1 MSYSEEM
8 LDALNDQDLEEAKKK
23 FASALRHDDD
33 DTLFSLAE
41 ELQALGF
48 NQQTRRIA
56 EKLLA
61 KYPDADDVRLIL
73 AELDIGDDKT
83 DEALL
88 LLDQISGN
96 SAVYPQSLLTAADL
110 YQSINLPEV
119 SERKLLEAKV
129 LLPDEPV
136 VDFAL
141 GELYLNQGRYQDAL
155 SYYQSLLDQKVD
167 FMAQVSIQ
175 QRLAETLSGLG
186 EYEEA
191 IAIDEK
197 LTENLATDEQL
208 FELGVLYQQVHD
220 DDKAIQVLTRLQ
232 QQNSDYSALYRP
244 LVQSQSDLG
253 RYQQAL
259 QAAQVGL
266 GYDEYNLD
274 LYRLGAQAALKVG
287 AKHEAEEL
295 LKKGLSLDPEAQS
308 LRLMLAQH
316 YLETGH
322 DQDSV
327 DLLAP
332 LADEDEADPQVN
344 WQLAQAYDHLDDPEL
359 AKQNYFAAYPNLK
372 DNSQFMKQMV
382 IFLQSQA
389 MTPELKLA
397 LQQYLKLV
405 PDDADFEAMLLDLE
419 ADDNQF

>member
-83 DEALL
+83 DDALL
-88 LLDQISGN
+88 LLDQISED
-96 SAVYPQSLLTAADL
+96 STVYPQSLLTAADL

-191 IAIDEK
+191 ITIDEK
-197 LTENLATDEQL
+197 LAENLATDEQL

-274 LYRLGAQAALKVG
+274 LYRFGAQAALKVG

-344 WQLAQAYDHLDDPEL
+344 WQLAQAYDRLDNPDL

>member
-372 DNSQFMKQMV
+372 DNSQFMKQNR
-382 IFLQSQA
+382 SKKGQA
-389 MTPELKLA
+389 KKRKA
-397 LQQYLKLV
+397 G
-405 PDDADFEAMLLDLE
+405 
-419 ADDNQF
+419 

>member
-8 LDALNDQDLEEAKKK
+8 LAALDDQDLVEAKKK
-23 FASALRHDDD
+23 FASALRYDDD
-33 DTLFSLAE
+33 ETLFSLAE

-48 NQQTRRIA
+48 SQQTRRIA
-56 EKLLA
+56 DKLLA

-73 AELDIGDDKT
+73 AELDISDGQT
-83 DEALL
+83 DQALL
-88 LLDQISGN
+88 RFDQISEE
-96 SAVYPQSLLTAADL
+96 SAVYPQSLLSAADL

-141 GELYLNQGRYQDAL
+141 GELYLNQGRYQEAL
-155 SYYQSLLDQKVD
+155 SYYQSLTTQGVD
-167 FMAQVSIQ
+167 FLAQVSIQ
-175 QRLAETLSGLG
+175 QRTAEALSGLG
-186 EYEEA
+186 DYEEA

-197 LTENLATDEQL
+197 LTESIATDEQL
-208 FELGVLYQQVHD
+208 FELGVLYQQTHQ
-220 DDKAIQVLTRLQ
+220 DDKAIQTLTRLQ

-244 LVQSQSDLG
+244 LVQSQSELG

-259 QAAQVGL
+259 QTTQVGL
-266 GYDEYNLD
+266 GYDEFNLD

-287 AKHEAEEL
+287 AKHQAEAL
-295 LKKGLSLDPEAQS
+295 LKKGLQLDPEAQS

-316 YLETGH
+316 ELETGQ
-322 DQDSV
+322 DQESV
-327 DLLAP
+327 DLLAA
-332 LADEDEADPQVN
+332 LADQDEADPQVN
-344 WQLAQAYDHLDDPEL
+344 WLLAQAYDHLDQPDL

-372 DNSQFMKQMV
+372 DNSQFMRQMA

-389 MTPELKLA
+389 MIPELKLA
-397 LQQYLKLV
+397 LKQYLKLV
-405 PDDADFEAMLLDLE
+405 PDDADFEALLLDLE
-419 ADDNQF
+419 ADDPQD

>member
-8 LDALNDQDLEEAKKK
+8 LAALDDQDLVEAKKK
-23 FASALRHDDD
+23 FASALRYDDD
-33 DTLFSLAE
+33 ETLFSLAE

-48 NQQTRRIA
+48 SQQTRRIA
-56 EKLLA
+56 DKLLA

-73 AELDIGDDKT
+73 AELDISDGQT
-83 DEALL
+83 DQALL
-88 LLDQISGN
+88 RLDQISEE
-96 SAVYPQSLLTAADL
+96 SAVYPQSLLSAADL

-141 GELYLNQGRYQDAL
+141 GELYLNQGRYQEAL
-155 SYYQSLLDQKVD
+155 SYYQSLTTQGVD
-167 FMAQVSIQ
+167 FLAQVSIQ
-175 QRLAETLSGLG
+175 QRTAEALSGLG
-186 EYEEA
+186 DYEEA

-197 LTENLATDEQL
+197 LTESIATDEQL
-208 FELGVLYQQVHD
+208 FELGVLYQQTHQ
-220 DDKAIQVLTRLQ
+220 DDKAIQTLTRLQ

-244 LVQSQSDLG
+244 LVQSQSELG

-259 QAAQVGL
+259 QTAQVGL
-266 GYDEYNLD
+266 GYDEFNLG

-287 AKHEAEEL
+287 AKHQAEAL
-295 LKKGLSLDPEAQS
+295 LKKGLQLDPEAQS

-316 YLETGH
+316 ELETG
-322 DQDSV
+322 QDKESV
-327 DLLAP
+327 DLLAA
-332 LADEDEADPQVN
+332 LADQDEADPQVN
-344 WQLAQAYDHLDDPEL
+344 WLLAQAYDHLDQPDL

-372 DNSQFMKQMV
+372 DNSQFMRQMA

-389 MTPELKLA
+389 MIPELKLA
-397 LQQYLKLV
+397 LKQYLKLV
-405 PDDADFEAMLLDLE
+405 PDDADFEALLLDLE
-419 ADDNQF
+419 ADDPQD

>member
-8 LDALNDQDLEEAKKK
+8 LAALDDQDLVEAKKK
-23 FASALRHDDD
+23 FASALRYDDD
-33 DTLFSLAE
+33 ETLFSLAE

-48 NQQTRRIA
+48 SQQTRRIA
-56 EKLLA
+56 DKLLA

-73 AELDIGDDKT
+73 AELDISDGQT
-83 DEALL
+83 DQALL
-88 LLDQISGN
+88 RLDQISEE
-96 SAVYPQSLLTAADL
+96 SAVYPQSLLSAADL

-141 GELYLNQGRYQDAL
+141 GELYLNQGRYQEAL
-155 SYYQSLLDQKVD
+155 SYYQSLTTQGVD
-167 FMAQVSIQ
+167 FLAQVSIQ
-175 QRLAETLSGLG
+175 QRTAEALSGLG
-186 EYEEA
+186 DYEEA

-197 LTENLATDEQL
+197 LTESIATDEQL
-208 FELGVLYQQVHD
+208 FELGVLYQQTHQ
-220 DDKAIQVLTRLQ
+220 DDKAIQTLTRLQ

-244 LVQSQSDLG
+244 LVQSQSELG

-259 QAAQVGL
+259 QTAQVGL
-266 GYDEYNLD
+266 GYDEFNLD

-287 AKHEAEEL
+287 AKHQAEAL
-295 LKKGLSLDPEAQS
+295 LKKGLQLDPEAQS

-316 YLETGH
+316 ELETGQ
-322 DQDSV
+322 DQESV
-327 DLLAP
+327 DLLAA
-332 LADEDEADPQVN
+332 LADQDEADPQVN
-344 WQLAQAYDHLDDPEL
+344 WLLAQAYDHLDQPDL

-372 DNSQFMKQMV
+372 DNSQFMRQMA

-389 MTPELKLA
+389 MIPELKLA
-397 LQQYLKLV
+397 LKQYLKLV
-405 PDDADFEAMLLDLE
+405 PDDADFEVLLLDLE
-419 ADDNQF
+419 ADDPQD

>member
-8 LDALNDQDLEEAKKK
+8 LAALDDQDLVEAKKK
-23 FASALRHDDD
+23 FASALRYDDD
-33 DTLFSLAE
+33 ETLFSLAE

-48 NQQTRRIA
+48 SQQTRRIA
-56 EKLLA
+56 DKLLA

-73 AELDIGDDKT
+73 AELDISDGQT
-83 DEALL
+83 DQALL
-88 LLDQISGN
+88 RLDQISEE
-96 SAVYPQSLLTAADL
+96 SAVYPQSLLSAADL

-141 GELYLNQGRYQDAL
+141 GELYLNQGRYQEAL
-155 SYYQSLLDQKVD
+155 SYYQSLTTQGVD
-167 FMAQVSIQ
+167 FLAQVSIQ
-175 QRLAETLSGLG
+175 QRTAEALSGLG
-186 EYEEA
+186 DYEEA

-197 LTENLATDEQL
+197 LTESIATDEQL
-208 FELGVLYQQVHD
+208 FELGVLYQQTHQ
-220 DDKAIQVLTRLQ
+220 DDKAIQTLTRLQ

-244 LVQSQSDLG
+244 LVQSQSELG

-259 QAAQVGL
+259 QTAQVGL
-266 GYDEYNLD
+266 GYDEFNLD

-287 AKHEAEEL
+287 AKHQAEAL
-295 LKKGLSLDPEAQS
+295 LKKGLQLDPEAQS

-316 YLETGH
+316 ELETG
-322 DQDSV
+322 QDKESV
-327 DLLAP
+327 DLLAA
-332 LADEDEADPQVN
+332 LADQDEADPQVN
-344 WQLAQAYDHLDDPEL
+344 WLLAQAYDHLDQPDL

-372 DNSQFMKQMV
+372 DNSQFMRQMA

-389 MTPELKLA
+389 MIPELKLA
-397 LQQYLKLV
+397 LKQYLKLV
-405 PDDADFEAMLLDLE
+405 PDDADFEALLLDLE
-419 ADDNQF
+419 ADDPQD

>member
-8 LDALNDQDLEEAKKK
+8 LAALDDQDLVEAKKK
-23 FASALRHDDD
+23 FASALRYDDD
-33 DTLFSLAE
+33 ETLFSLAE

-48 NQQTRRIA
+48 SQQTRRIA
-56 EKLLA
+56 DKLLA

-73 AELDIGDDKT
+73 AELDISDGQT
-83 DEALL
+83 DQALL
-88 LLDQISGN
+88 RLDQISEE
-96 SAVYPQSLLTAADL
+96 SAVYPQSLLSAADL

-141 GELYLNQGRYQDAL
+141 GELYLNQGRYQEAL
-155 SYYQSLLDQKVD
+155 SYYQSLTTQGVD
-167 FMAQVSIQ
+167 FLAQVSIQ
-175 QRLAETLSGLG
+175 QRTAEALSGLG
-186 EYEEA
+186 DYEEA

-197 LTENLATDEQL
+197 LTESIATDEQL
-208 FELGVLYQQVHD
+208 FELGVLYQQTHQ
-220 DDKAIQVLTRLQ
+220 DDKAIQTLTRLQ

-244 LVQSQSDLG
+244 LVQSQSELG

-259 QAAQVGL
+259 QTTQVGL
-266 GYDEYNLD
+266 GYDEFNLD

-287 AKHEAEEL
+287 AKHQAEAL
-295 LKKGLSLDPEAQS
+295 LKKGLQLDPEAQS

-316 YLETGH
+316 ELETGQ
-322 DQDSV
+322 DQESV
-327 DLLAP
+327 DLLAA
-332 LADEDEADPQVN
+332 LADQDEADPQVN
-344 WQLAQAYDHLDDPEL
+344 WLLAQAYDHLDQPDL

-372 DNSQFMKQMV
+372 DNSQFMRQMA

-389 MTPELKLA
+389 MIPELKLA
-397 LQQYLKLV
+397 LKQYLKLV
-405 PDDADFEAMLLDLE
+405 PDDADFEALLLDLE
-419 ADDNQF
+419 ADDPQD

>member
-8 LDALNDQDLEEAKKK
+8 LAALDDQDLVEAKKK
-23 FASALRHDDD
+23 FASALRYDDD
-33 DTLFSLAE
+33 ETLFSLAE

-48 NQQTRRIA
+48 SQQTRRIA
-56 EKLLA
+56 DKLLA

-73 AELDIGDDKT
+73 VELDISDGQT
-83 DEALL
+83 DQALL
-88 LLDQISGN
+88 RLDQISEE
-96 SAVYPQSLLTAADL
+96 SAVYPQSLLSAADL

-141 GELYLNQGRYQDAL
+141 GELYLNQGSYQEAL
-155 SYYQSLLDQKVD
+155 SYYQSLTTQCVD
-167 FMAQVSIQ
+167 FLAQVSIQ
-175 QRLAETLSGLG
+175 QRTAEALSGLG
-186 EYEEA
+186 DYEEA

-197 LTENLATDEQL
+197 LTESIATDEQL
-208 FELGVLYQQVHD
+208 FELGVLYQQTHQ
-220 DDKAIQVLTRLQ
+220 DDKAIQTLTRLQ

-244 LVQSQSDLG
+244 LVQSQSELG

-259 QAAQVGL
+259 QTTQVGL
-266 GYDEYNLD
+266 GYDEFNLD

-287 AKHEAEEL
+287 AKHQAEAL
-295 LKKGLSLDPEAQS
+295 LKKGLQLDPEAQS

-316 YLETGH
+316 ELETGQ
-322 DQDSV
+322 DQESV
-327 DLLAP
+327 DLLAA
-332 LADEDEADPQVN
+332 LADQDEADPQVN
-344 WQLAQAYDHLDDPEL
+344 WLLAQAYDHLDQPDL

-372 DNSQFMKQMV
+372 DNSQFMRQMA

-389 MTPELKLA
+389 MIPELKLA
-397 LQQYLKLV
+397 LKQYLKLV
-405 PDDADFEAMLLDLE
+405 PDDADFEALLLDLE
-419 ADDNQF
+419 ADDPQD

>member
-8 LDALNDQDLEEAKKK
+8 LAALDDQDLVEAKKK
-23 FASALRHDDD
+23 FASALRYDDD
-33 DTLFSLAE
+33 ETLFSLAE

-48 NQQTRRIA
+48 SQQTRRIA
-56 EKLLA
+56 DKLLA

-73 AELDIGDDKT
+73 AELDISDGQT
-83 DEALL
+83 DQALL
-88 LLDQISGN
+88 RLDQISEE
-96 SAVYPQSLLTAADL
+96 SAVYPQSLLSAADL

-141 GELYLNQGRYQDAL
+141 GELYLNQGRYQEAL
-155 SYYQSLLDQKVD
+155 SYYQSLTTQGVD
-167 FMAQVSIQ
+167 FLAQVSIQ
-175 QRLAETLSGLG
+175 QRTAEALSGLG
-186 EYEEA
+186 DYEEA

-197 LTENLATDEQL
+197 LTESIATDEQL
-208 FELGVLYQQVHD
+208 FELGVLYQQTHQ
-220 DDKAIQVLTRLQ
+220 DDKAIQTLTRLQ

-244 LVQSQSDLG
+244 LVQSQSELG

-259 QAAQVGL
+259 QTAQVGL
-266 GYDEYNLD
+266 GYDEFNLD

-287 AKHEAEEL
+287 AKHQAEAL
-295 LKKGLSLDPEAQS
+295 LKKGLQLDPEAQS

-316 YLETGH
+316 ELETGQ
-322 DQDSV
+322 DQESV
-327 DLLAP
+327 DLLAA
-332 LADEDEADPQVN
+332 LADQDEADPQVN
-344 WQLAQAYDHLDDPEL
+344 WLLAQAYDHLDQPDL

-372 DNSQFMKQMV
+372 DNSQFMRQMA

-389 MTPELKLA
+389 MIPELKLA
-397 LQQYLKLV
+397 LKQYLKLV
-405 PDDADFEAMLLDLE
+405 PDDADFEALLLDLE
-419 ADDNQF
+419 ADDPQD